1 MAAGKYDFVIEQG
14 GTFNPTIRYAQSTF
28 TKKAITG
35 VTKSGRATATV
46 VGHGLTTNWGAY
58 VVGVIGMDLINHK
71 SRSLAIPEEA
81 YEASV
86 VDANTL
92 ELAVDSSRFGAYA
105 SGGELLYRTP
115 FNFTGYTAR
124 MMIRDAVADVAPITG
139 GSLTTGNGG
148 IVLGGAAGT
157 ITLAID
163 AATTAAFDVR
173 SYVYDLEI
181 VSAGGVVTPIL
192 YGSVVVPR
200 REVTR

>member
-58 VVGVIGMDLINHK
+58 VVGVTGMDLINHK
-71 SRSLAIPEEA
+71 SRALAIPEEA

-86 VDANTL
+86 VDVDHL
-92 ELAVDSSRFGAYA
+92 ELAVDSSRWGAYV

-115 FNFTGYTAR
+115 FDFTGYTGR
-124 MMIRDAVADVAPITG
+124 MMVRETAASVDVIAT
-139 GSLTTGNGG
+139 LTTENGG
-148 IVLGGAAGT
+148 LSFGVGT
-157 ITLAID
+157 ILPILTALASS
-163 AATTAAFDVR
+163 ALDVR

-181 VSAGGVVTPIL
+181 VSGSVVTPIL
-192 YGSVVVPR
+192 YGSIVVPR